1 MVFNVVVHLA
11 HWLTTDLFL
20 MFARAESVPLSA
32 KDTNL
37 QGFNELGFP
46 AKHSR
51 LSQAQN
57 LKKIL
62 TVPDD
67 QDGEV
72 ERIRHQQE
80 RTQENDGLL
89 PMKKFL
95 TGWREKPQN
104 PFTRNHKR
112 GK

>member
-1 MVFNVVVHLA
+1 MVFRVVVHLA
-11 HWLTTDLFL
+11 RWLTTDLFL

-51 LSQAQN
+51 PFQAQSS
-57 LKKIL
+57 KKFP

-67 QDGEV
+67 QDGKV
-72 ERIRHQQE
+72 ERIRHQQKQ
-80 RTQENDGLL
+80 T
-89 PMKKFL
+89 
-95 TGWREKPQN
+95 
-104 PFTRNHKR
+104 
-112 GK
+112 